1 MARSFVAYR
10 CSHGRRPMSIAV
22 RNLGHTYH
30 PGTPLETRS
39 LSDISF
45 DFPRGTWFSVAGHT
59 GSGKSTLAQ
68 HLNGIIRPM
77 EGQVVVDGMEVK
89 DKSPDLREVR
99 RRVGLVFQYPEQQIF
114 AETVRDEIAFA
125 PLNWGVPEQEIEDRI
140 SAAVMAVGL
149 DEGFLPRSPL
159 HLSGGEKRKVAIASV
174 LSSRPDYL
182 VLDEPTAG
190 LDSFSRK
197 ELTALLSKLKKDGM
211 GILLITHDL
220 DIALSKSDTILVLDG
235 GRQAALGSP
244 REVLTLLGARP
255 VPGLR
260 LPDIAAL
267 SVLLRERGRDV
278 PLSRDWKE
286 LKKAL
291 LRSPK

>member
-1 MARSFVAYR
+1 
-10 CSHGRRPMSIAV
+10 
-22 RNLGHTYH
+22 
-30 PGTPLETRS
+30 
-39 LSDISF
+39 
-45 DFPRGTWFSVAGHT
+45 
-59 GSGKSTLAQ
+59 
-68 HLNGIIRPM
+68 M

-89 DKSPDLREVR
+89 DKSPDLREIR

-125 PLNWGVPEQEIEDRI
+125 PLNWGVPEREIEDRI
-140 SAAVMAVGL
+140 AAAVAAVGL
-149 DEGFLPRSPL
+149 DERFLPRSPL
-159 HLSGGEKRKVAIASV
+159 QLSGGEKRKVAIASV

-197 ELTALLSKLKKDGM
+197 ELTALLSKLRKDGM

-220 DIALSKSDTILVLDG
+220 DIALSKSDTILVLDD

-278 PLSRDWKE
+278 PISRDWKE